1 MTILNVKYTTTYDV
15 VFVAHSSAKNWILE
29 KICKVIASNTGLR
42 SSIVFSHKNGK
53 LNFKL
58 PSSRAYFFAHFSIA
72 YWTIKNTPNLRNSKL
87 FFWFTHPNFNK
98 NFTLAQFSELINWS
112 DKIFCTNSKLKDFV
126 DIISEDEKKSHCIFG
141 GFDKSFFDCRRGAS
155 SILLVSGFY
164 ERKNPNEI
172 IEVIKHLKNR
182 SFIMAAP
189 HPDEINNTGILW
201 QNSPY
206 WDELKELKNLQ
217 IISVKNENLPLIY
230 QKCKWFLSLSVLEG
244 GPIPLLEA
252 MAAGLIPMAT
262 NTGFAE
268 DIIKHSENGYILDK
282 SKSLKNQIGEV
293 LNKEDI
299 AVDVIKLSVKDYSWE
314 NFGRKIAN
322 IVEQTIFPET
332 IEFGED
338 KLTSDLIFEKNW
350 WFSELNQAY
359 QTFNSGSLTYFIT
372 QSSKICIFLKYR
384 GNRSILKVEING
396 DEAELRYDN
405 EILKYYYDQ
414 PISGWTYIE
423 VSKDFKNLKFNL
435 PIDINEPIIIEKL
448 FLYDDHNKP

>member
-1 MTILNVKYTTTYDV
+1 
-15 VFVAHSSAKNWILE
+15 
-29 KICKVIASNTGLR
+29 
-42 SSIVFSHKNGK
+42 
-53 LNFKL
+53 
-58 PSSRAYFFAHFSIA
+58 
-72 YWTIKNTPNLRNSKL
+72 
-87 FFWFTHPNFNK
+87 
-98 NFTLAQFSELINWS
+98 
-112 DKIFCTNSKLKDFV
+112 
-126 DIISEDEKKSHCIFG
+126 
-141 GFDKSFFDCRRGAS
+141 RGAS